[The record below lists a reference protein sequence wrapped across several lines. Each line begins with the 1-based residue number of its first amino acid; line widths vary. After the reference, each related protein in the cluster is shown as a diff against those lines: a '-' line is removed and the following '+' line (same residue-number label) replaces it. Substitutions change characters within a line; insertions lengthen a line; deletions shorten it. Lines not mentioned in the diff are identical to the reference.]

1 MLASHLRLRHAL
13 PAMSKSQSSRSTA
26 KLPPIAGNE
35 VDAFLEALDHPL
47 RDDVVRVRRLL
58 LAALPDLGEAIKW
71 NAPSFRSGERFFATF
86 DLRPTD
92 RLRLVFHRG
101 AKKDPAPKPTLSARA
116 ETLVEWVADD
126 RALVSLD
133 PAKLASQRLAF
144 TTLVREWVSQ
154 LS

>member
-1 MLASHLRLRHAL
+1 
-13 PAMSKSQSSRSTA
+13 MSKSQSGRSTS

-47 RDDVVRVRRLL
+47 RDDVVRVRGLV

-86 DLRPTD
+86 DLRTKD
-92 RLRLVFHRG
+92 SVRLVFHRG
-101 AKKDPAPKPTLSARA
+101 AKKDHAPRPTLSARA
-116 ETLVEWVADD
+116 EALVEWLGDD
-126 RALVSLD
+126 RALVTLD
-133 PAKLASQRLAF
+133 PRRLSAQRLGF

-154 LS
+154 LG

>member
-1 MLASHLRLRHAL
+1 
-13 PAMSKSQSSRSTA
+13 MSKSRSSRSTA

-71 NAPSFRSGERFFATF
+71 NAPSFRHGERFFATV
-86 DLRPTD
+86 DLRSTD

-101 AKKDPAPKPTLSARA
+101 AKKDAAPKPTLSPRA
-116 ETLVEWVADD
+116 EVLVEWVADD
-126 RALVSLD
+126 RALVTLD
-133 PAKLASQRLAF
+133 PSKLASQRLAF

-154 LS
+154 LP